1 MSITPTLR
9 KYLHACEF
17 AAAGAAIPV
26 LNDWLLSTH
35 PMDAKTVLRAI
46 IGAAITGAY
55 TFVRANPPPLD
66 PSVIQPVTPPPSA
79 KP

>member
-1 MSITPTLR
+1 MSRTLK
-9 KYLHACEF
+9 KYLHALEF

-26 LNDWLLSTH
+26 LNDWLLSQH

-55 TFVRANPPPLD
+55 TFVRANPPPVD
-66 PSVIQPVTPPPSA
+66 PSVIQPITPPPSS